1 MTSDV
6 PATPVNRAGP
16 SGLPGLAEGT
26 ELAGEFVGAGYKEP
40 PLLVYR
46 GDGQVV
52 RLPELLY
59 QTVRALDDCQRLG
72 DPAAGRR
79 PFTSRM
85 RLLAAVA
92 GHLSAQAGREYAAE
106 HVEFLLDKKLAPLGV
121 TTYSDGTPPELVKP
135 QPMLSLT
142 CRTTMLSERSTWFL
156 AGLFTWL
163 FSKPV
168 LAAMIPLILGAA
180 SWTLITQPIAAAVEV
195 TIGSPASI
203 LLVVALAI
211 ASTAFHE
218 IGHGT
223 ACRYGGVRPGVTGCG
238 LYLAWPVFF
247 TDITNTYR
255 MGRGGRLRA
264 DLGGVY
270 FNGIFLLV
278 LTVGYVAS
286 GRPAVLL
293 AAILSTS
300 LEAFQQLL
308 PTLRFDGYYII
319 ADLVGIPD
327 LFKYIG
333 PIIHRVLLRR
343 PDDGRLAALKRWP
356 QTVVT
361 IWVLLVV
368 PVLVAQ
374 LSLLAYN
381 FPGIVR
387 SDWTGV
393 HVLAAHSL
401 SGGNPV
407 LTVASAVV
415 QILLLLFPLAGMT
428 LIAFRLLRGLV
439 RMIAKRLHTA
449 GLVDLTALAGV
460 WGISWFLGLQGTRPA
475 TEATTVGV
483 DSLLESGSAPDDDAA
498 DDPDRKRLWLVD
510 DDDLPAP
517 RHRSPQRSRRPG
529 MMPVLGAA
537 GALGLVV
544 VLAWTLMPSSRQGK
558 AADLQPN
565 KVIGVPSTG
574 RPAHPGGQPAPS
586 PGSGPS
592 SGYRYPGSSQY
603 PESQYPASG
612 YPGKGEGGA
621 PSSTYGWH
629 GSGSYGPGWRG
640 TGSYGSG
647 AGSGSG
653 AGPEGSGAGAAPSSG
668 TGGAGTGQPSSGGPA
683 SPGQSSPGQ
692 SSPGQ
697 SSSAGASPDQP
708 ANGMAPAAPAA
719 GQPSGGQPA
728 SGPAQGQTSSAQP
741 SGASPSPGQSSAA
754 PSSSAR
760 WSPEATG
767 PSQGSPSGS
776 SQPSSPSPPGSGSPS
791 PSGSQTPSGSQSPF
805 SPSGAPQSP
814 VSGSPSPSGSPGAP
828 LGTPEAACRAPVG
841 GMLLTLIGLC
851 PH

>member
-1 MTSDV
+1 MTPDVLTV
-6 PATPVNRAGP
+6 PADRDHARPGA
-16 SGLPGLAEGT
+16 GLPGLAEGT

-52 RLPELLY
+52 RLAELLY
-59 QTVRALDDCQRLG
+59 QTVRALDECQRLG

-79 PFTSRM
+79 PFTSRY

-92 GHLSAQAGREYAAE
+92 EHLSAQAGRKYAAE

-135 QPMLSLT
+135 DPMLSLT
-142 CRTTMLSERSTWFL
+142 CRMTMLSERSTWFL

-163 FSKPV
+163 FSLPV

-203 LLVVALAI
+203 LIVVALAI

-238 LYLAWPVFF
+238 FYLAWPVFF
-247 TDITNTYR
+247 TDITSTYR

-270 FNGIFLLV
+270 FNGIFLLA
-278 LTVGYVAS
+278 LTAGYVAL

-293 AAILSTS
+293 VAILSTS

-319 ADLVGIPD
+319 ADMVGIPD

-333 PIIHRVLLRR
+333 PIIRRVLLRR

-361 IWVLLVV
+361 LWVLLVV
-368 PVLVAQ
+368 PVLIAQ
-374 LSLLAYN
+374 LAMLAYN

-407 LTVASAVV
+407 LAVASAVV

-439 RMIAKRLHTA
+439 RMLAKRLHQA
-449 GLVDLTALAGV
+449 GLVDLTALAGI
-460 WGISWFLGLQGTRPA
+460 WGISWFLGLHA
-475 TEATTVGV
+475 
-483 DSLLESGSAPDDDAA
+483 
-498 DDPDRKRLWLVD
+498 DPDRNRRRLRLVED
-510 DDDLPAP
+510 DDPPAP
-517 RHRSPQRSRRPG
+517 RHRQRSRRPG

-537 GALGLVV
+537 GALGLAV
-544 VLAWTLMPSSRQGK
+544 VLAWTLIPSSRQGQ
-558 AADLQPN
+558 AAELQPS

-574 RPAHPGGQPAPS
+574 RPAHPGHRVAPS
-586 PGSGPS
+586 PGSGP
-592 SGYRYPGSSQY
+592 P
-603 PESQYPASG
+603 SG
-612 YPGKGEGGA
+612 YPGPQYRGSQYRGSRY
-621 PSSTYGWH
+621 PDSRY
-629 GSGSYGPGWRG
+629 SGSYG
-640 TGSYGSG
+640 SSSAE
-647 AGSGSG
+647 AGSSDQ
-653 AGPEGSGAGAAPSSG
+653 PSKYQPSPYQPSSG
-668 TGGAGTGQPSSGGPA
+668 QPPATGQASGQPASAPASARQAAPGQPSSAQPPGVSPSPA
-683 SPGQSSPGQ
+683 QSSPGQ
-692 SSPGQ
+692 
-697 SSSAGASPDQP
+697 
-708 ANGMAPAAPAA
+708 
-719 GQPSGGQPA
+719 
-728 SGPAQGQTSSAQP
+728 
-741 SGASPSPGQSSAA
+741 PSPGQPSAA
-754 PSSSAR
+754 PASSAQ

-767 PSQGSPSGS
+767 PSRESPSGS
-776 SQPSSPSPPGSGSPS
+776 SQPASPAPSDSGSPSPSGSQSPSGPSQPSPSGSPSPGSGSPS
-791 PSGSQTPSGSQSPF
+791 PSGSQA
-805 SPSGAPQSP
+805 AP
-814 VSGSPSPSGSPGAP
+814 
-828 LGTPEAACRAPVG
+828 ACQVPVG